1 MALSPELLICL
12 LKVRSLFIRVINY
25 NWISSAPLLLL
36 DALYSL
42 KILASMHRIQRILQ
56 ESEQNRSDSF
66 RAKEPQYSSCPNSAS
81 VRVIFIAS
89 RP

>member
-12 LKVRSLFIRVINY
+12 LKKVRSLFIRVINY

-42 KILASMHRIQRILQ
+42 KILASMH
-56 ESEQNRSDSF
+56 
-66 RAKEPQYSSCPNSAS
+66 
-81 VRVIFIAS
+81 
-89 RP
+89 